1 MDWLRLGPRVEGS
14 FGRDPFIQMDMKT
27 RDRKAGMAAL
37 KSGVWLLCLL
47 PLGILMLEFVQDRLG
62 ANPIERITHLT
73 GFFGLTFLVAT
84 LAVTPLRR
92 LSGWNGAIKLRRLIG
107 LFGFFYV
114 CLHFLTYLILDHFF
128 DWGTIVEDIVERPY
142 ITVGFTALVLLI
154 PLAITSTKGWIRR
167 LGRRWQIL
175 HRLVYAAAGL
185 GVLHF
190 FWKEKADTREPLIFA
205 AALAVL
211 LLFRIPQFLKR
222 AAARR
227 ATGRKGSGASPSPSP
242 SS

>member
-1 MDWLRLGPRVEGS
+1 MK
-14 FGRDPFIQMDMKT
+14 KT
-27 RDRKAGMAAL
+27 RQTKTSTAGMTAL
-37 KSGVWLLCLL
+37 KSVVWILGLT
-47 PLGILMLEFVQDRLG
+47 PLAILTLEFVQDRLG

-73 GFFGLTFLVAT
+73 GFFGLTFIVGS
-84 LAVTPLRR
+84 LAITPLRR
-92 LSGWNGAIKLRRLIG
+92 LSGWNSAIKLRRLIG

-142 ITVGFTALVLLI
+142 ITVGFTALVLLV

-167 LGRRWQIL
+167 LGRRWQLL
-175 HRLVYAAAGL
+175 HRLVYVAAGL

-190 FWKEKADTREPLIFA
+190 FWKEKADTREPLYFA

-211 LLFRIPQFLKR
+211 LLFRLPLLLKR
-222 AAARR
+222 RSARKSAR
-227 ATGRKGSGASPSPSP
+227 LTGSSTSPSPSP
-242 SS
+242 SP